1 VSLAAQTEALRSGV
15 ALSDDKI
22 SASIAQLFAG
32 DFDAEEATAWLL
44 AMEEKT
50 IAPGELAAAVRAVM
64 LASHPFADFPE
75 SMDCCGTGG
84 DGAHSLNVSTATA
97 IVLAASGVQVIKHGN
112 RAVSS
117 QAGSADVLQALGVS
131 LELPAVTL
139 ETAAKNLGLAFL
151 FAPQFHP
158 GLARIAPLRRAIG
171 KRTFFNVLGPLCNPA
186 RPHAQLLGVYNTK
199 TMQLM
204 AETLHTLGVKRAL
217 VVHSDD
223 GLDEV
228 SISAPTQCLQLHG
241 KHIMPLTITPQDAG
255 LTRSPSDAL
264 RGGDAAYNARALT
277 GLLAGEQGAYRDAVV
292 LNAAAGLWVYGKA
305 TTLPE
310 AAAIAQSAI
319 DSGAARKLLADYVA
333 LR

>member
-1 VSLAAQTEALRSGV
+1 MRLATQTEALRSGV
-15 ALSDDKI
+15 ALSNDEI

-32 DFDAEEATAWLL
+32 NFNAEEATAWLL

-50 IAPGELAAAVRAVM
+50 ITPGELAAAVRAVM
-64 LASHPFADFPE
+64 AASQPFAHFPE

-97 IVLAASGVQVIKHGN
+97 IVLAASGVQIIKHGN

-117 QAGSADVLQALGVS
+117 QAGSADVLQALGIS
-131 LELPAVTL
+131 LELPAATL
-139 ETAAKNLGLAFL
+139 ETVAKNLGLAFL

-186 RPHAQLLGVYNTK
+186 RPHTQLIGVYNTA
-199 TMQLM
+199 TMRLM
-204 AETLHTLGVKRAL
+204 AETLQSLGVQRAM

-223 GLDEV
+223 GLDEI
-228 SISAPTQCLQLHG
+228 SISAPTQCLRLDG
-241 KHIMPLTITPQDAG
+241 ARITPLTITPEDAG
-255 LTRSPSDAL
+255 LKRSPADAL
-264 RGGDAAYNARALT
+264 RGGDAAYNAHALT
-277 GLLAGEQGAYRDAVV
+277 ALLADETSAYRDAVV

-305 TTLPE
+305 NTLSE
-310 AAAIAQSAI
+310 AASIASNAI
-319 DSGAARKLLADYVA
+319 DSGTARKLLADYAA